1 MFFFGLMKDDHI
13 YTLSRN
19 VKALKR
25 KLGMHQAYTLL
36 YIDVKASTDC
46 HINTRDEPIECRM
59 IEGIDDFLKY
69 TEKDEYN
76 MLCKGNE

>member
-1 MFFFGLMKDDHI
+1 
-13 YTLSRN
+13 
-19 VKALKR
+19 
-25 KLGMHQAYTLL
+25 MHQAYTLL